1 MKLKIVHY
9 FKELI
14 FPVAMLMLLALV
26 ACTSSPTSTLDTT
39 PTPAPEPVQEPAA
52 RQAPSELVPR
62 ITIEE
67 LLQKM
72 ESKANILVVDTRH
85 KEQYDVDHI
94 KGAVSAPLSTIVEG
108 GWMPPSDKEIILY
121 CS

>member
-1 MKLKIVHY
+1 LRQKIIHS

-14 FPVAMLMLLALV
+14 LPAATFMLLALV
-26 ACTSSPTSTLDTT
+26 ACTSSPTSTLA
-39 PTPAPEPVQEPAA
+39 PTPEPVPEPTAKPT
-52 RQAPSELVPR
+52 PSQLVPR
-62 ITIEE
+62 ITIDE

-72 ESKANILVVDTRH
+72 QSKANILIVDTRY

-94 KGAVSAPLSTIVEG
+94 KGAVSAPLSTIIEG

-121 CS
+121 CG

>member
-1 MKLKIVHY
+1 MRRKLKQSL
-9 FKELI
+9 KELI
-14 FPVAMLMLLALV
+14 LSVTMLVLLGLG
-26 ACTSSPTSTLDTT
+26 ACTASPTSTLDTT
-39 PTPAPEPVQEPAA
+39 PKPTPGPVQEPAA
-52 RQAPSELVPR
+52 RPAPSELVPR

-67 LLQKM
+67 LLQKIDN
-72 ESKANILVVDTRH
+72 KANILVVDTRH

-94 KGAVSAPLSTIVEG
+94 KGAVSAPLSTIIEG

>member
-1 MKLKIVHY
+1 MKRKIIHY

-39 PTPAPEPVQEPAA
+39 PAPAPEPVQEPAA
-52 RQAPSELVPR
+52 RPAPSELVPR

-94 KGAVSAPLSTIVEG
+94 KRAVSAPLSTIVEG

>member
-1 MKLKIVHY
+1 MHY
-9 FKELI
+9 LRELTL
-14 FPVAMLMLLALV
+14 PVAMFMLLAFV
-26 ACTSSPTSTLDTT
+26 TCTSSPTSTLDTT
-39 PTPAPEPVQEPAA
+39 IKPTAEPVQEPTA
-52 RQAPSELVPR
+52 RPTPSELVPR

-72 ESKANILVVDTRH
+72 ESEANILVVDTRH

-94 KGAVSAPLSTIVEG
+94 KGAVSAPLATIVEG
-108 GWMPPSDKEIILY
+108 GWIPPSDKEIILY